1 MKVTALSLASRYVGV
16 RELAGEKDHP
26 LVQWW
31 LSLCDGR
38 NLETPDETPWC
49 SAFVNGIAWELNLP
63 RSKSAR
69 ARSWLD
75 VGVPVGL
82 SQATQGW
89 DVVILSRGAPGSS
102 GYAGP
107 AVRDAPGHVGFY
119 AGAVFNV
126 ADSPVVLLGGNQSDS
141 VCYQQFS
148 RDRVLGVRR
157 LFQE

>member
-16 RELAGEKDHP
+16 REIIGEKDHP
-26 LVQWW
+26 LIAWW

-69 ARSWLD
+69 ARSWLR
-75 VGVPVGL
+75 VGQPVGL
-82 SQATQGW
+82 VQAVQGW
-89 DVVILSRGAPGSS
+89 DVVILRRGQDV
-102 GYAGP
+102 GP
-107 AVRDAPGHVGFY
+107 EVLDAPGHVGFY
-119 AGAVFNV
+119 AGTVFDAASSYINV
-126 ADSPVVLLGGNQSDS
+126 LGGNQSDS
-141 VCYQQFS
+141 VCYQSFS
-148 RDRVLGVRR
+148 RDRVIGVRR